1 MKQSVPEGKLVR
13 AGIAGATALK
23 LGIGHL
29 GHKVKRP
36 FLSEPDRQEA
46 REALDDKN
54 ARLLFDALSQLRGT
68 ALKAAQML
76 SMEIELLPE
85 AYRRELEKSCHKVPP
100 LNRVLVRKVLMEEF
114 GKPPEALFARFDA
127 EAFAAASLGQ
137 VHAAALHD
145 GTEVAVKI
153 QYPGI
158 HVAIDSDMALMRQLA
173 RGMPNS
179 RLLLHSL
186 DEINA
191 RLHEEVDYRQE
202 AANTLWFREQLAH
215 DRIQVPQLIADRCSG
230 RVLTTGFAEGLHLDA
245 WLQTNPP
252 QAARDQAG
260 QQLYDLF
267 VHSSRNLRWLHADPN
282 PGNYLFRPDGS
293 VTVIDFGCVKEIS
306 LRFAEPLPRVL
317 KAYHDDDP
325 EALFA
330 VYRELGMPHRA
341 NSGRLYEEILRPFG
355 RWLTEPLRHEH
366 FDFAKHPDY
375 TARGQPLIHRLSRL
389 SDLDRLAAEFI
400 FFNRT
405 LYGLCKIFE
414 RMGASVRMRDRWFA
428 DPRYGAAFDTSRKG
442 DSDEQSQAEDFRSRQ
457 EPSIDEPGNG
467 FRGRETARAL
477 RRRQG

>member
-1 MKQSVPEGKLVR
+1 MKPSVPEGRLAR
-13 AGIAGATALK
+13 ARIAGSTAVK

-29 GHKVKRP
+29 GHTVKRP
-36 FLSEPDRQEA
+36 FLSEPGRQEA

-76 SMEIELLPE
+76 SMEVELLPE
-85 AYRRELEKSCHKVPP
+85 AYRRELEKSCHQVPP

-137 VHAAALHD
+137 VHSATLHD
-145 GTEVAVKI
+145 GTAVAVKI

-158 HVAIDSDMALMRQLA
+158 HVAIDSDMTLMRQLA

-179 RLLLHSL
+179 RLVLQTLEEVH
-186 DEINA
+186 A
-191 RLHEEVDYRQE
+191 RLREEVDYRQE
-202 AANTLWFREQLAH
+202 AANTLWFGEQLAL
-215 DRIQVPQLIADRCSG
+215 DRVQVPRLIADRSSG
-230 RVLTTGFAEGLHLDA
+230 RVLTTGFAEGLHLDP
-245 WLQTNPP
+245 WLRTNPP
-252 QAARDQAG
+252 QDARDRAG

-267 VHSSRNLRWLHADPN
+267 VHSSLKLRRLHADPN
-282 PGNYLFRPDGS
+282 PGNYLFQPDGS

-306 LRFAEPLPRVL
+306 MRFAEPMPRVL
-317 KAYHDDDP
+317 KAYYDDDP

-330 VYRELGMPHRA
+330 VYGELGMPHRA
-341 NSGRLYEEILRPFG
+341 DSGRLYEEILRPFG

-366 FDFAKHPDY
+366 FDFGRHPDY

-400 FFNRT
+400 FFDRT

-414 RMGASVRMRDRWFA
+414 RMGARVRMKDRWFA
-428 DPRYGAAFDTSRKG
+428 DPGRGAPKLS
-442 DSDEQSQAEDFRSRQ
+442 
-457 EPSIDEPGNG
+457 
-467 FRGRETARAL
+467 
-477 RRRQG
+477 

>member
-1 MKQSVPEGKLVR
+1 MKPSVPEGRLAR
-13 AGIAGATALK
+13 ARIAGATAMK
-23 LGIGHL
+23 VGMGHI

-36 FLSEPDRQEA
+36 FLSDAGRQEA

-68 ALKAAQML
+68 ALKAAQLL
-76 SMEIELLPE
+76 SMEVELLPE
-85 AYRRELEKSCHKVPP
+85 AYRRELEKSCHRVPP

-114 GKPPEALFARFDA
+114 GKPPEALFASFDA

-137 VHAAALHD
+137 VHAATLHD
-145 GTEVAVKI
+145 GTRVAVKI

-158 HVAIDSDMALMRQLA
+158 NVAIDSDMTLMRQFA

-179 RLLLHSL
+179 RLVLHSL
-186 DEINA
+186 EEIHA
-191 RLHEEVDYRQE
+191 RLREEVDYRQE
-202 AANTLWFREQLAH
+202 AANTRWFGEQLTF
-215 DRIQVPQLIADRCSG
+215 DRIHVPQLIADRCSE
-230 RVLTTGFAEGLHLDA
+230 RVLTTGFAEGLHLDP
-245 WLQTNPP
+245 WLRTNPP

-267 VHSSRNLRWLHADPN
+267 VNSSLKLRRLHADPN

-306 LRFAEPLPRVL
+306 MRFAEPLPRVL
-317 KAYHDDDP
+317 RAYHDDDP

-341 NSGRLYEEILRPFG
+341 DAGRLYEEILRPFG

-375 TARGQPLIHRLSRL
+375 TARGQPLIHRLSGL

-400 FFNRT
+400 FVDRT

-414 RMGASVRMRDRWFA
+414 RMGAKVRMRDRWFT
-428 DPRYGAAFDTSRKG
+428 DPGSSALGIGA
-442 DSDEQSQAEDFRSRQ
+442 
-457 EPSIDEPGNG
+457 
-467 FRGRETARAL
+467 
-477 RRRQG
+477 

>member
-1 MKQSVPEGKLVR
+1 MKPSVPEGKLAR

-85 AYRRELEKSCHKVPP
+85 AYRRELEKSCHQVPP

-114 GKPPEALFARFDA
+114 GKPPEALFGRFDA

-137 VHAAALHD
+137 VHAATLHD

-158 HVAIDSDMALMRQLA
+158 HVAIDSDMTLMRQLA
-173 RGMPNS
+173 RGLPNS
-179 RLLLHSL
+179 RLVLHSL
-186 DEINA
+186 EEIHA
-191 RLHEEVDYRQE
+191 RLREEVDYRQE
-202 AANTLWFREQLAH
+202 AANTLWFRERLAS
-215 DRIQVPQLIADRCSG
+215 DRIDVPQVIADRCG
-230 RVLTTGFAEGLHLDA
+230 ERVLTTGLVDGLHLDP
-245 WLQTNPP
+245 WLRTDPP
-252 QAARDQAG
+252 QAARDHAG

-267 VHSSRNLRWLHADPN
+267 VNSTLKLRRLHADPN

-293 VTVIDFGCVKEIS
+293 LIVIDFGCVKEIS
-306 LRFAEPLPRVL
+306 MRFAEPLPRVL

-330 VYRELGMPHRA
+330 VYGELGMLHGA
-341 NSGRLYEEILRPFG
+341 DKGRLYEEILRPFG
-355 RWLTEPLRHEH
+355 RWLTEPLRHDH
-366 FDFAKHPDY
+366 FDFARHPDY
-375 TARGQPLIHRLSRL
+375 TARGQPLIQKLSSL
-389 SDLDRLAAEFI
+389 TDLDRLAAEFI
-400 FFNRT
+400 FFDRT
-405 LYGLCKIFE
+405 FYGLCKIFE
-414 RMGASVRMRDRWFA
+414 RLGARVRMKDRWFT
-428 DPRYGAAFDTSRKG
+428 DPGSSAPGTGAQPT
-442 DSDEQSQAEDFRSRQ
+442 
-457 EPSIDEPGNG
+457 
-467 FRGRETARAL
+467 
-477 RRRQG
+477 